1 MNDVGADGSV
11 SFFYNT
17 RLCVREREKEFDV
30 AVLVHF
36 VLTGGSMNGT
46 KDVKIRKR
54 QHRLLY
60 LSLDNM

>member
-1 MNDVGADGSV
+1 MSV
-11 SFFYNT
+11 PMAPFPFFT
-17 RLCVREREKEFDV
+17 IRVCVLEREKEFDV